1 MRENGVDS
9 MENKKEKTIVET
21 AENIIELLKKEKFSE
36 GKELTKSTENKLDE
50 LIDIYASKLYY
61 TKYVFCI

>member
-1 MRENGVDS
+1 MRGNGVDD
-9 MENKKEKTIVET
+9 MENKKEKTIVEA

-50 LIDIYASKLYY
+50 IIDIYASKWEE
-61 TKYVFCI
+61 

>member
-1 MRENGVDS
+1 
-9 MENKKEKTIVET
+9 MENKKEKTIVEA

-50 LIDIYASKLYY
+50 IIDIYASKWEE
-61 TKYVFCI
+61 